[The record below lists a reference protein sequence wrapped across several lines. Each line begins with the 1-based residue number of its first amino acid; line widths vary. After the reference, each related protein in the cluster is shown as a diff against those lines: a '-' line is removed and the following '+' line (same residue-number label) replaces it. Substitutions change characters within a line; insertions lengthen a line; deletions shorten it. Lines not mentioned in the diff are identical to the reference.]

1 MSTFPVSTPVFP
13 PAAADGSASAETA
26 AAQAGRTDQ
35 IDKAAKAAKALRP
48 LVYSCS
54 GCSSAAQL
62 ANHVAVR
69 MDRSGVAEMSCI
81 AGVGGDVASL
91 VKTAR
96 SGRPIIAL
104 DGCPLV
110 CVQSSLA
117 RHGIAPTRHYQLQQY
132 GVRKR
137 QHEDFDPAQAREVLE
152 RVVRD
157 LQDAP
162 LAVAAAA
169 PAAPVAPAAGQGAA

>member
-1 MSTFPVSTPVFP
+1 MSSG
-13 PAAADGSASAETA
+13 AAS
-26 AAQAGRTDQ
+26 
-35 IDKAAKAAKALRP
+35 RP
-48 LVYSCS
+48 LVYACS

-69 MDRSGVAEMSCI
+69 LDRSGVAEMSCI

-110 CVQSSLA
+110 CVQSSLE
-117 RHGIAPTRHYQLQQY
+117 RHGITPARHYQLQQY
-132 GVRKR
+132 GVKKR
-137 QHEDFDPAQAREVLE
+137 QHEDFDPEQAQQVLD
-152 RVVRD
+152 RVVQD
-157 LQDAP
+157 LQEAP
-162 LAVAAAA
+162 LAAGSASAVSAGSTAQEPIGDIGAGSHPSLDSA
-169 PAAPVAPAAGQGAA
+169 P

>member
-1 MSTFPVSTPVFP
+1 MSTSPISTPAAT
-13 PAAADGSASAETA
+13 PAATA
-26 AAQAGRTDQ
+26 AAIDTEAAAAPAG
-35 IDKAAKAAKALRP
+35 KAAKAMHP

-62 ANHVAVR
+62 ANQVAVR
-69 MDRSGVAEMSCI
+69 LDRSGVAEMSCI

-96 SGRPIIAL
+96 SGRPIVAL
-104 DGCPLV
+104 DGCALV

-117 RHGIAPTRHYQLQQY
+117 RHGITPMRHYQLQQY

-152 RVVRD
+152 RVVHD
-157 LQDAP
+157 LQGMP
-162 LAVAAAA
+162 LAP
-169 PAAPVAPAAGQGAA
+169 PAAPDATEGAA

>member
-1 MSTFPVSTPVFP
+1 MSSNATSV
-13 PAAADGSASAETA
+13 AADTTTLAANHATA
-26 AAQAGRTDQ
+26 RT
-35 IDKAAKAAKALRP
+35 RP

-69 MDRSGVAEMSCI
+69 LDRSGVAEMSCI

-137 QHEDFDPAQAREVLE
+137 QHEDFDPAQAREVLD
-152 RVVRD
+152 RVVSD
-157 LQDAP
+157 LQAAP
-162 LAVAAAA
+162 LASPAA
-169 PAAPVAPAAGQGAA
+169 PALLEAVA

>member
-1 MSTFPVSTPVFP
+1 MSTFPVSTPVCIAAAS
-13 PAAADGSASAETA
+13 AAADTFADGCAGAETA

-62 ANHVAVR
+62 ANQVAVR
-69 MDRSGVAEMSCI
+69 LDRSGVAEMSCI

-117 RHGIAPTRHYQLQQY
+117 RIFHRIGP
-132 GVRKR
+132 
-137 QHEDFDPAQAREVLE
+137 
-152 RVVRD
+152 
-157 LQDAP
+157 
-162 LAVAAAA
+162 
-169 PAAPVAPAAGQGAA
+169 

>member
-1 MSTFPVSTPVFP
+1 MSSG
-13 PAAADGSASAETA
+13 AAS
-26 AAQAGRTDQ
+26 
-35 IDKAAKAAKALRP
+35 RP
-48 LVYSCS
+48 LVYACS

-69 MDRSGVAEMSCI
+69 LDRSGVAEMSCI

-110 CVQSSLA
+110 CVQSSLE
-117 RHGIAPTRHYQLQQY
+117 RHGITPARHYQLQQY
-132 GVRKR
+132 GVKKR
-137 QHEDFDPAQAREVLE
+137 QHEDFDPAQAQAVLD
-152 RVVRD
+152 RVVSD
-157 LQDAP
+157 LQQTP
-162 LAVAAAA
+162 LA
-169 PAAPVAPAAGQGAA
+169 PAAHDGAADRASAP

>member
-1 MSTFPVSTPVFP
+1 MTT
-13 PAAADGSASAETA
+13 
-26 AAQAGRTDQ
+26 TDP
-35 IDKAAKAAKALRP
+35 DHP

-62 ANHVAVR
+62 ANQVALR
-69 MDRSGVAEMSCI
+69 LDRSGVAEMSCI

-110 CVQSSLA
+110 CVKSSLE
-117 RHGIAPTRHYQLQQY
+117 RHGITPARHYQLQQY
-132 GVRKR
+132 GVKKR
-137 QHEDFDPAQAREVLE
+137 NHEDFDPAQAREVLD
-152 RVVRD
+152 RVVQD

-162 LAVAAAA
+162 LVPPAVLEAAL
-169 PAAPVAPAAGQGAA
+169 

>member
-1 MSTFPVSTPVFP
+1 MSKDVAPR
-13 PAAADGSASAETA
+13 A
-26 AAQAGRTDQ
+26 
-35 IDKAAKAAKALRP
+35 
-48 LVYSCS
+48 LVYACS

-62 ANHVAVR
+62 ANQVAVR
-69 MDRSGVAEMSCI
+69 LDRSGVAEMSCI
-81 AGVGGDVASL
+81 AGVGGDVPSL

-117 RHGIAPTRHYQLQQY
+117 RHGITPTRHYQLQQY

-137 QHEDFDPAQAREVLE
+137 QHEDFDPAQAQQVLE
-152 RVVRD
+152 RVVQD
-157 LQDAP
+157 LQEAP
-162 LAVAAAA
+162 LVAASASASASAA
-169 PAAPVAPAAGQGAA
+169 PAGSAAQAPINIGAGAHPSLDSAP

>member
-1 MSTFPVSTPVFP
+1 MSSG
-13 PAAADGSASAETA
+13 AAS
-26 AAQAGRTDQ
+26 
-35 IDKAAKAAKALRP
+35 RP
-48 LVYSCS
+48 LVYACS

-69 MDRSGVAEMSCI
+69 LDRSSVAEMSCI

-110 CVQSSLA
+110 CVQSSLE
-117 RHGIAPTRHYQLQQY
+117 RHGITPARHYQLQQY
-132 GVRKR
+132 GVKKR
-137 QHEDFDPAQAREVLE
+137 QHEDFDPAQAQAVLD
-152 RVVRD
+152 RVVSD
-157 LQDAP
+157 LQQTP
-162 LAVAAAA
+162 LA
-169 PAAPVAPAAGQGAA
+169 PAAHDGAADRASAP